1 MKIIL
6 TVKSQTNLSHLHF
19 STIHVIV
26 IQPSQKLMN
35 FFRKLYEFEEYFLKL
50 DRYLLQH
57 YELSLLDFDG
67 SLAMMSE
74 VKILFDELFVAIQFP
89 TRLMKV
95 KETSL
100 IRIKVTG
107 ITSFEHSSGQ
117 GSEESDCAELFQ
129 AYHLFVSRQSPFHL
143 G

>member
-1 MKIIL
+1 
-6 TVKSQTNLSHLHF
+6 
-19 STIHVIV
+19 
-26 IQPSQKLMN
+26 
-35 FFRKLYEFEEYFLKL
+35 
-50 DRYLLQH
+50 
-57 YELSLLDFDG
+57 
-67 SLAMMSE
+67 MMSE
-74 VKILFDELFVAIQFP
+74 VKIFFDELFAAIQFP

-107 ITSFEHSSGQ
+107 ITSFERNSGQ
-117 GSEESDCAELFQ
+117 GSEEFDCAMLFQ